1 MICGDCDNAWIED
14 DYSAETTGATSYYIE
29 EMVSIDDEEDF
40 QTLFNL
46 YLDLS
51 DEIKDMESQ
60 GMQKTM
66 RYLTAKRQQSDLSN
80 RLDELQT
87 EIKIMPE
94 FEFDSE
100 YLSRLSFRQSYTKPI
115 AILSALGLAYF
126 LGKKL

>member
-1 MICGDCDNAWIED
+1 
-14 DYSAETTGATSYYIE
+14 
-29 EMVSIDDEEDF
+29 
-40 QTLFNL
+40 
-46 YLDLS
+46 
-51 DEIKDMESQ
+51 
-60 GMQKTM
+60 MQKTM